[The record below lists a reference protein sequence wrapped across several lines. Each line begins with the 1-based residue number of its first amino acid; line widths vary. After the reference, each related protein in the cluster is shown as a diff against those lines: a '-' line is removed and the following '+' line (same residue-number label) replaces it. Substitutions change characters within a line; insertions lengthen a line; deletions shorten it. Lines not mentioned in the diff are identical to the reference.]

1 MQALRFAAALAV
13 VVLHSCFYVQE
24 ALGVPAPNLRV
35 FGEAGVW
42 LFFAISGFV
51 MVLVTDRQPRPSPRR
66 FLAARIAR
74 VVPLAWLMTSV
85 AVALG
90 ALGLNLNHAE
100 SPAVLRIVASYLFL
114 PTESPSGLIQP
125 VWNVGWTLVFEIA
138 FYLLV
143 TFALTVRVD
152 PLTFC
157 TPVLLLAAGAAAFR
171 PPGGSVW
178 WFYADP
184 AVLCFLLGMVTARF
198 AVRRW
203 TLRHIAVTTGLTAVV
218 VATTAPEG
226 TSAALLSGCTF
237 ATIAVILWL
246 AIVHED
252 RIGPLL
258 PRWLVRG
265 GDTSYALY
273 LTHPL
278 VGTAFVAGLGIVGG
292 SSLPMPV
299 LVLTTVAVA
308 VVCAPLVHRWVDR
321 PLVATARRVLE
332 VRRRAVTRV
341 AAP

>member
-1 MQALRFAAALAV
+1 MQALRFAAALTV
-13 VVLHSCFYVQE
+13 VVLHSCFYVQDV
-24 ALGVPAPNLRV
+24 LGVPAPNLRA

-51 MVLVTDRQPRPSPRR
+51 MVHVTDRQPRPSPRR
-66 FLAARIAR
+66 FLTARIAR
-74 VVPLAWLMTSV
+74 VVPLAWVMTSV

-90 ALGLNLNHAE
+90 ALGLHPDHAE
-100 SPAVLRIVASYLFL
+100 PPAVLRIVASYLFL

-125 VWNVGWTLVFEIA
+125 LWNVGWTLMFEMA

-143 TFALTVRVD
+143 ALALTVRVD

-171 PPGGSVW
+171 PHGGSVW

-198 AVRRW
+198 AARRW
-203 TLRHIAVTTGLTAVV
+203 TLRHIAVTSGLTAAVV
-218 VATTAPEG
+218 ITTVPEG
-226 TSAALLSGCTF
+226 LSMSLLSGGTF
-237 ATIAVILWL
+237 ATIAVVLWL

-258 PRWLVRG
+258 PGWLVRG

-292 SSLPMPV
+292 STLPMPV

-321 PLVATARRVLE
+321 PLVSTAGRVLA
-332 VRRRAVTRV
+332 VRHRPVTRA